1 MAAVLTSDVLIIG
14 GGIVG
19 AALGVGMAG
28 RGASIRLLDGADTD
42 LRAARANFG
51 LIWVQSKGH
60 SMPAYGRWTRR
71 SADLWPDFAADLR
84 ARTGINIKLRQTGG
98 LSFCLGEAALRNRR
112 DAISRLHNQ
121 IEPWSA
127 TINVLNRNEL
137 QRLLPGITLGPDVSG
152 ASFCAEDGEADPLML
167 LRALHVSMRAM
178 GVDICTGAEASRIS
192 HSNGI
197 FRVEAGGAAYEARR
211 LILAAGHGS
220 LALGKMVGLTVPV
233 HAERGQILVTERLDP
248 FLPFAGDT
256 IRQTAD
262 GTVMIGAT
270 HEDVGFDLGTTG
282 AATASLARHA
292 TDIFPDLASAK
303 LVRAWAGLR
312 VMTPDGCPLYAESE
326 SHPGAALITCHS
338 GVTLA
343 AIHAADLAPALLD
356 GPLGR
361 NYAAFGPQRFGGG
374 KDVSQAA

>member
-1 MAAVLTSDVLIIG
+1 
-14 GGIVG
+14 
-19 AALGVGMAG
+19 
-28 RGASIRLLDGADTD
+28 
-42 LRAARANFG
+42 
-51 LIWVQSKGH
+51 
-60 SMPAYGRWTRR
+60 
-71 SADLWPDFAADLR
+71 
-84 ARTGINIKLRQTGG
+84 
-98 LSFCLGEAALRNRR
+98 
-112 DAISRLHNQ
+112 
-121 IEPWSA
+121 
-127 TINVLNRNEL
+127 
-137 QRLLPGITLGPDVSG
+137 
-152 ASFCAEDGEADPLML
+152 
-167 LRALHVSMRAM
+167 
-178 GVDICTGAEASRIS
+178 
-192 HSNGI
+192 
-197 FRVEAGGAAYEARR
+197 
-211 LILAAGHGS
+211 
-220 LALGKMVGLTVPV
+220 MVGLTVPV